1 MIKYPFL
8 LLLLFAG
15 LTGSS
20 QNVGIGTPAPNA
32 SALLELQSTNKGLLL
47 PRVADTNAISNP
59 AKGLLIFSNASNSLW
74 FYTGGYWQAANG
86 GGGADIVWQAKGD
99 SAAFTNRKY
108 ISVNPNANTAI
119 PVEGLTVDGNLVI
132 QQKGTVTST
141 APTAAQ
147 TITQANSAIY
157 QNIWGADSTGRI
169 FDPSGPNN
177 NYINNIQGNA
187 WVDADCK
194 ISFNAAD
201 FGFATGDTLW
211 ISSGTNYR
219 DSYFKRLTN
228 TLVAPADFNAKGP
241 VYFTFRSNGDNINSK
256 GFDIA
261 FKKIYFNTTS
271 QNSIATTGNSFFFNS
286 NNGAF
291 RTGKINEAIAG
302 NYSFAGGNN
311 TTASGNNAVA
321 FGIGTTASGESS
333 FAVGKNSESIGAY
346 SVALGENNYAGGRAA
361 VATGLYAE
369 ATGDYST
376 AMGYDTQA
384 TGRYSIAMGNSTTA
398 SGTLAV
404 TMGDR
409 NNATG
414 NTSTA
419 IGSFTTAKGDNSTAM
434 GFGTNAKS
442 YISTAIGSRNDT
454 FAGVSETNWLPT
466 DPLLYIGNGNISGG
480 PRSNAMVVYKNANVD
495 INGYTRLGKLSEG
508 APEVKM
514 KKIIIPVGP
523 AVDGLATFSFGSG
536 VTDDKVLGVD
546 VLMKYDN
553 AGTSKIPPGYRD
565 AAGYEYNVQVQFN
578 GITVINK
585 PGNSANIGGKQITI
599 LVTYEE

>member
-15 LTGSS
+15 LAGSS
-20 QNVGIGTPAPNA
+20 QNVGIGTPAPNP

-47 PRVADTNAISNP
+47 PRVADTNAVSNP
-59 AKGLLIFSNASNSLW
+59 AKGLLIFSNASNSIW
-74 FYTGGYWQAANG
+74 FYTGVYWQAANG
-86 GGGADIVWQAKGD
+86 GGSADVVWQAKGD

-108 ISVNPNANTAI
+108 ISINPNANTAI

-132 QQKGTVTST
+132 QQKGTVTNT

-169 FDPSGPNN
+169 LDPSGSNN
-177 NYINNIQGNA
+177 NYINNLQGNA

-201 FGFATGDTLW
+201 FGLATGDTLW
-211 ISSGTNYR
+211 ISSSSNYR
-219 DSYFKRLTN
+219 NSYFKRFTN
-228 TLVAPADFNAKGP
+228 TLIAPADFTAKGP

-256 GFDIA
+256 GFDIT

-291 RTGKINEAIAG
+291 RTGKINEGTAG
-302 NYSFAGGNN
+302 VYSFAGGNN
-311 TTASGNNAVA
+311 TIASGNSAVA
-321 FGIGTTASGESS
+321 FGIGTEASNIASIAIGESTKASGINSI
-333 FAVGKNSESIGAY
+333 AMGKNSEATGAS
-346 SVALGENNYAGGRAA
+346 SVALGERNDAGGTLA
-361 VATGLYAE
+361 VAIGFDTEARGIASTAIGHANLASGTFANAMGDRNI
-369 ATGDYST
+369 ATGEAST
-376 AMGYDTQA
+376 AMG
-384 TGRYSIAMGNSTTA
+384 
-398 SGTLAV
+398 
-404 TMGDR
+404 
-409 NNATG
+409 
-414 NTSTA
+414 
-419 IGSFTTAKGDNSTAM
+419 SFTMAKGAISTAM

-454 FAGVSETNWLPT
+454 FAGVSETTWLPT

-523 AVDGLATFSFGSG
+523 GVDGIANFSFGSG
-536 VTDDKVLGVD
+536 ITDDKVLGVD

-553 AGTSKIPPGYRD
+553 AGPSKIPPSYRD
-565 AAGYEYNVQVQFN
+565 APGYEYNIQVQFN
-578 GITVINK
+578 GITIINK